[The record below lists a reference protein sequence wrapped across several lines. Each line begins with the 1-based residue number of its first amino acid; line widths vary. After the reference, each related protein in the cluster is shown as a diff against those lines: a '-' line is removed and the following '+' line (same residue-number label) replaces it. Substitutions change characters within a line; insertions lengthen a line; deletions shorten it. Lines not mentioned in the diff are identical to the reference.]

1 MQTETLNN
9 GIEIGAPVHFNT
21 PVSGYGRSKVFSRM
35 ARAKG
40 VTPDVGTALKAEKTG
55 SVACAGWGPPCQ
67 ASAGELREAGHD

>member
-40 VTPDVGTALKAEKTG
+40 VMPDLGAALKAESTSQRRHRRLAARRAKRLL
-55 SVACAGWGPPCQ
+55 AN
-67 ASAGELREAGHD
+67 

>member
-40 VTPDVGTALKAEKTG
+40 VMPDVGAALKAERT
-55 SVACAGWGPPCQ
+55 WQ
-67 ASAGELREAGHD
+67 RRLRRLGARRAKRLLAN